1 MNFEAKLRQV
11 LKSNSIE
18 DIYSVFSEIY
28 YFYYR
33 LVYFTIMKYISNPSD
48 IEELIQDVFIGFFN
62 NLNLKIDNIKY
73 YLLTSAKNK
82 SIDYLKSKN
91 NDVKYSDLKNYKNI
105 ADSSN
110 NKNYDDLINMFKQ
123 YLNDFEIEIIIQH
136 VIYEYSFKELSQ
148 TYNKPLN
155 TILSVYNRA
164 KKKLKERCKSYEL

>member
-33 LVYFTIMKYISNPSD
+33 LVYFTIMKYISTPSD

-91 NDVKYSDLKNYKNI
+91 NDVKYSNLKNYKNI

-110 NKNYDDLINMFKQ
+110 NKN
-123 YLNDFEIEIIIQH
+123 
-136 VIYEYSFKELSQ
+136 
-148 TYNKPLN
+148 
-155 TILSVYNRA
+155 
-164 KKKLKERCKSYEL
+164 